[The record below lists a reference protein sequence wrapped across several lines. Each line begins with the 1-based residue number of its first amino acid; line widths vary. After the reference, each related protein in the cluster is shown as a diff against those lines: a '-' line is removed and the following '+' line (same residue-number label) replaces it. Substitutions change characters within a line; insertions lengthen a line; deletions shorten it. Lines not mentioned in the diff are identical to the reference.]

1 MLSKERMVRIVQL
14 LEERQFVTVKEL
26 QEVLMFQDQVSCV
39 I

>member
-26 QEVLMFQDQVSCV
+26 QESFDVSMIKCHA
-39 I
+39 